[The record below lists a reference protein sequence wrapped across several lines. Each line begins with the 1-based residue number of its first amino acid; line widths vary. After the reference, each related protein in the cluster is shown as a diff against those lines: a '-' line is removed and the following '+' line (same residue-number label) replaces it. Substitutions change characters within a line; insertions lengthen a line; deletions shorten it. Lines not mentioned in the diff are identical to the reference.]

1 MGKQRF
7 AQTHCHHHSA
17 VPPRLEWETFAGLE
31 AKTEGGDNVAWKSMF
46 ISLGAALCV
55 FAFCGAV
62 FATDLPRI
70 MIVGEDVDPNT
81 IPRDSRVFKRV
92 LNAISNQLLNQGFDV
107 KDETA
112 HTYETHVQGR
122 VRRADDELIQ
132 IGKDVGVDVLVIFSI
147 YPNGKIEQNSARV
160 TARAD
165 GRLLDV
171 HSGSRMGNFEYETQ
185 QSKLVPRP
193 FTRNDILET
202 VGDLSRVTGMDVGAV
217 LAQRLA
223 GYVDQAGGRLL
234 EWIFVF
240 DGFTADDILNMEP
253 YWVLF
258 SGYDSHRPKPN
269 GLNTPTH
276 HEYLYKSA
284 INSAKL
290 QRNVYKMLQELN
302 LEGQLYMSGNEVK
315 VVKVAGARQRRSE
328 KGSAW

>member
-1 MGKQRF
+1 MVRNYILVF
-7 AQTHCHHHSA
+7 
-17 VPPRLEWETFAGLE
+17 
-31 AKTEGGDNVAWKSMF
+31 
-46 ISLGAALCV
+46 LGAALCV
-55 FAFCGAV
+55 LVFCGAGS
-62 FATDLPRI
+62 ATDLPRV
-70 MIVGEDVDPNT
+70 MIVGEDVDPDT
-81 IPRDSRVFKRV
+81 IPRDSRAFTRV
-92 LNAISNQLLNQGFDV
+92 LNAISQQLLKKGFDV

-112 HTYETHVQGR
+112 LTYETHVQGR

-132 IGKDVGVDVLVIFSI
+132 IGKDVGVDVLAIFSV

-193 FTRNDILET
+193 FTRNDILEA
-202 VGDLSRVTGMDVGAV
+202 VGDLSRTIGMELGAV
-217 LAQRLA
+217 LAQRLT

-234 EWIFVF
+234 EWTIIF
-240 DGFTADDILNMEP
+240 DGFTANDILNMEA
-253 YWVLF
+253 YLVIF

-284 INSAKL
+284 IDSAKL
-290 QRNVYKMLQELN
+290 QRNVYKMLQELG
-302 LEGQLYMSGNEVK
+302 LKGRLYMSGNEIK
-315 VVKVAGARQRRSE
+315 VVKVVGARQGRSE
-328 KGSAW
+328 KDSEW